1 MLVMANKISVAQR
14 KGRYTTCIIKKTK
27 LSDAKPIEVIYTAIN
42 WKSMKIVRVQWAKW
56 TEITPTQLWYNINVN
71 LVMLY

>member
-42 WKSMKIVRVQWAKW
+42 WKSMKIVRVQKVQW
-56 TEITPTQLWYNINVN
+56 TDTIPTQPHYNININV
-71 LVMLY
+71 VIPC